1 MLSVIAVVAGIN
13 FALYALDTAF
23 RPPGGPTSSSFAT
36 GPDGLAAYAEL
47 LGRAGHPVTPLRAG
61 LGDADLDPRNTLV
74 VVDPETP
81 GDDEVR
87 ALRSFVESGGRL
99 VAGGHPPHGWLA
111 QVTGVAPR
119 WAPVGPNT
127 AVPLQAAPEVEGIT
141 AVRTAGEGAWV
152 DTGLADPVVGI
163 PDESVVAI
171 AAVGE
176 GVAFLVADPS
186 LLQNRLLDEADN
198 AWFGLKLA
206 GEDGRSVVFAESL
219 HGYGTASGLAALPT
233 RWKWALSGL
242 AFAGLIWLLARGR
255 RLGPPDR
262 ASRPLPPPRREYV
275 DAVAAGLAR
284 AGAHQDAA
292 AALVGALRAEV
303 AGRVGD
309 ADPAGAAARLG
320 LERDETD
327 ALLGKS
333 SGSQAALAAGRALAR
348 LKRTI

>member
-1 MLSVIAVVAGIN
+1 MLTVIAVVAGIN

-47 LGRAGHPVTPLRAG
+47 LVRAGHPVTPLRDD
-61 LGDADLDPRNTLV
+61 LGDADLDPRSTLV

-81 GDDEVR
+81 SDDEVR

-99 VAGGHPPHGWLA
+99 VAGGRPPHGWLA
-111 QVTGVAPR
+111 EVTGVAPD
-119 WAPVGPNT
+119 WAPVGPST
-127 AVPLQAAPEVEGIT
+127 ATPLQAVPETERVT

-152 DTGLADPVVGI
+152 SSGFADPVVGT
-163 PDESVVAI
+163 PNESVVAV

-176 GVAFLVADPS
+176 GRALLVADSS

-206 GEDGRSVVFAESL
+206 GEETRSVVFAESV

-242 AFAGLIWLLARGR
+242 ALAGLVWLLARGR

-292 AALVGALRAEV
+292 EALVGALRAEI
-303 AGRVGD
+303 AGRITD
-309 ADPAGAAARLG
+309 ADPASAAARLG
-320 LERDETD
+320 LDRDETD
-327 ALLGKS
+327 ALLGRS
-333 SGSQAALAAGRALAR
+333 SGRHAALAAGRALAR
-348 LKRTI
+348 LKRTT